1 MLGDDIM
8 AAAMKQIIEGPA
20 DELGEAARAY
30 NRRALQIEELEA
42 ERQAAIVRRA
52 LDNEAGRAFLV
63 WLSKKT
69 VFRGPSPS
77 EQAASTAEM
86 FAIEKAKREGQ
97 ASVFFLLLDVL
108 AWEKPAGERGAS
120 GE

>member
-1 MLGDDIM
+1 MLGDDIL

-20 DELGEAARAY
+20 DDIGEAARQY
-30 NRRALQIEELEA
+30 NKRALQIEEIDA

-52 LDNEAGRAFLV
+52 LDNDAGRAFLV
-63 WLSKKT
+63 WLTKKT
-69 VFRGPSPS
+69 VFRGASPA
-77 EQAASTAEM
+77 EQAATTAEM

-97 ASVFFLLLDVL
+97 ASVLFLLLDVL
-108 AWEKPAGERGAS
+108 AWERPLGDRAS